1 MKRGSYLARMAG
13 VCGAALVLACA
24 ATAAEGSGSSAALD
38 RATEIF
44 KWINFLILAGFFVW
58 LCAKKAPGFFRGRAE
73 EISSEITKA
82 TATKTE
88 ADRVLREA
96 EAKLARL
103 EHEVAE
109 LRAQALRETAAEA
122 ERIRELAKSD
132 AEQIAQAGKAE
143 IEAAERAA
151 RVELRRIAA
160 KLAVDGAESLL
171 TKQLTAK
178 AQEALLTDFVESLA
192 GRAN

>member
-1 MKRGSYLARMAG
+1 MRQRLHLIRVASLC
-13 VCGAALVLACA
+13 VAALLCACA
-24 ATAAEGSGSSAALD
+24 AAAAEGNGSSAAPD

-44 KWINFLILAGFFVW
+44 KWINLLILAGFFVW
-58 LCAKKAPGFFRGRAE
+58 LCVKKAPGFFRGRAE
-73 EISSEITKA
+73 EISAEITKA
-82 TATKTE
+82 TATKAE

-103 EHEVAE
+103 EQEVAE
-109 LRAQALRETAAEA
+109 LRAQAQRETAAEG
-122 ERIRELAKSD
+122 ERIRGLAKSD
-132 AEQIAQAGKAE
+132 AEKIAQAGKAE

-171 TKQLTAK
+171 TKQLTPK
-178 AQEALLTDFVESLA
+178 AQEALVTDFVKNLA